1 MVTGTPWGNVRLAGN
16 NYSLR
21 FQVTYLNTGAGWL
34 VPKHTAVLRV
44 NTMKIESTTK
54 SDQTSMSPKNV
65 TTFQIYL
72 RTLTIAFCLSHVVN
86 FNVILLKFVQLID
99 QDPQNLVTVL

>member
-1 MVTGTPWGNVRLAGN
+1 MVGPQN
-16 NYSLR
+16 
-21 FQVTYLNTGAGWL
+21 
-34 VPKHTAVLRV
+34 TAVLGV

-72 RTLTIAFCLSHVVN
+72 RTLTIAFCLSYVVN

-99 QDPQNLVTVL
+99 QDPKNLEPYYSSANQLWTIFKHFPREHTYT